1 MLRNARHDV
10 LCFSIASVFH
20 SVPIRLKKRLA
31 TLLSA
36 IFHPLLVPSYLAGL
50 VGLQQV
56 QGGSRLWAV
65 VVFTFLLPTGAA
77 LLLLRLGRIDSLEMP
92 RRQQRAWPL
101 GLAALSFGAGAGWL
115 HWQHAAPALVVGLAG
130 MALAVLL
137 TFLITLRWKISAHGV
152 GMGGAAG
159 LLLALHLAH
168 RLGPEWVL
176 GTVVL
181 AAAVGWARLALRA
194 HTPAQVWAGLALG
207 LGVALGSSAVLA
219 VG

>member
-1 MLRNARHDV
+1 M
-10 LCFSIASVFH
+10 
-20 SVPIRLKKRLA
+20 KKHLA

-36 IFHPLLVPSYLAGL
+36 VFHPLLVPSYLAGL
-50 VGLQQV
+50 VELQQAT
-56 QGGSRLWAV
+56 GGSRLWTV

-77 LLLLRLGRIDSLEMP
+77 MLLLRLGRIDSLEMP

-130 MALAVLL
+130 MAVAVLL

-159 LLLALHLAH
+159 LLLALYLQH
-168 RLGPEWVL
+168 RIGPAWVL
-176 GTVVL
+176 VAAGL

-194 HTPAQVWAGLALG
+194 HTSAQVWAGLALG
-207 LGVALGSSAVLA
+207 VSVALGCSMVLA
-219 VG
+219 LG

>member
-1 MLRNARHDV
+1 M
-10 LCFSIASVFH
+10 
-20 SVPIRLKKRLA
+20 KKRLA

-36 IFHPLLVPSYLAGL
+36 VFHPLLVPSYLAGL
-50 VGLQQV
+50 VELQQAS
-56 QGGSRLWAV
+56 GGSRFWAV
-65 VVFTFLLPTGAA
+65 VVFTFVLPTGAA

-159 LLLALHLAH
+159 LLLALHQQH
-168 RLGPEWVL
+168 RISLEWVL
-176 GTVVL
+176 VSAGL
-181 AAAVGWARLALRA
+181 AAAVGWARLVLRA

-207 LGVALGSSAVLA
+207 LSVALGCSAVLA
-219 VG
+219 LG

>member
-1 MLRNARHDV
+1 MLRYARHDV
-10 LCFSIASVFH
+10 LCFSVASP
-20 SVPIRLKKRLA
+20 SILIRLKKHLA

-36 IFHPLLVPSYLAGL
+36 VFHPLLVPSYLAGL
-50 VGLQQV
+50 VGLQPA

-101 GLAALSFGAGAGWL
+101 GLAALSFGTGAGWL
-115 HWQHAAPALVVGLAG
+115 YWQHAAPALVVGLAG

-159 LLLALHLAH
+159 LLLALQMQG
-168 RLGPEWVL
+168 RLGGGWVL
-176 GTVVL
+176 AAVAV
-181 AAAVGWARLALRA
+181 AAAVGWARLELRA

-207 LGVALGSSAVLA
+207 LSVALGSSWVLA
-219 VG
+219 LG